1 MKNIPETDTI
11 SRLSL
16 SGKGWKGSG
25 FPVMGFTLSTWEYL
39 ASNWGRSSSWNKRKD
54 LIWCSI
60 SLNYQKNQAECD
72 IKKIPDIKL
81 FFFLIMFHFK
91 QFFLFWKSF
100 EKVPEINEEERS
112 FEPSPVC
119 EGMER
124 TQCCLNT
131 SFSTEID
138 KNTIN

>member
-81 FFFLIMFHFK
+81 FFFFNNVPLQAIFSLLKILWKGARDQWRREKFWAFPSLWGYGKDTMLFK
-91 QFFLFWKSF
+91 HQFLYRNW
-100 EKVPEINEEERS
+100 
-112 FEPSPVC
+112 
-119 EGMER
+119 
-124 TQCCLNT
+124 
-131 SFSTEID
+131 
-138 KNTIN
+138 